1 MGDET
6 LDTIGALL
14 ESLLDE
20 TDDVDASYKI
30 RTALQLL
37 ELHRDNINRLRDAA
51 ETDGNLRE
59 RLRELGYLR

>member
-20 TDDVDASYKI
+20 TDDADASYKL

-59 RLRELGYLR
+59 RLRELGYLG